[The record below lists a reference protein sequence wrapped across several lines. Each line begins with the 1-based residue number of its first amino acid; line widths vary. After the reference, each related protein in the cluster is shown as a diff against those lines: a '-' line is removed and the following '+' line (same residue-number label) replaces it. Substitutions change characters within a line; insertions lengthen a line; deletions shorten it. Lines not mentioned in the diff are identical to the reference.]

1 MLSPEQIDALMT
13 ANASALNL
21 RIAAEHRAGVR
32 RYLAL
37 AASMAALVEG
47 LALAAHD
54 ESGSVFRPV
63 APDTGEDA

>member
-1 MLSPEQIDALMT
+1 MSSTDPIDALMT
-13 ANASALNL
+13 ANAAALNL
-21 RIAAEHRAGVR
+21 RIAAEHRPGVR
-32 RYLAL
+32 QYLSL

-54 ESGSVFRPV
+54 ESGSVFRAV